1 MNQTAVLHTGFGLMI
16 LVGFAVSD
24 PTVRIAAFS
33 LGAVLFVAGIVA
45 ARRGDDGSAEP
56 SG

>member
-1 MNQTAVLHTGFGLMI
+1 
-16 LVGFAVSD
+16 
-24 PTVRIAAFS
+24 VRIAAFS